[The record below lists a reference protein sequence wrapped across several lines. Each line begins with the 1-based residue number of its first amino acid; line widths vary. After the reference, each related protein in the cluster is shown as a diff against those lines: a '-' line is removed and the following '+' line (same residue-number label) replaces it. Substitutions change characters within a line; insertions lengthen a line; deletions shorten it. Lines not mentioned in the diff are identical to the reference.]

1 MISYAQNFEDVILER
16 IFKDKESG
24 FYVDIGACHPVY
36 DSVTYHFYLKGWSGI
51 NVEPQPGLFSELEAI
66 RERDTNLQ
74 ICVGAR
80 EGRET
85 LYITRD
91 VGTSTLRQS
100 IAENYRRDLNI
111 KEELTVDVV
120 SLDQIWSQHVGSR
133 QVDFLKIDVE
143 GFEQDVLSGADFS
156 KVAPTILV
164 IEATIPNSQEL
175 CYEQWEALILDYY
188 EFFYFDGLNRFYSR
202 KGYPLDKA
210 TVSTPPNVFD
220 QFKVLPQVLLERAN
234 ETLAIENQALKD
246 QLQGSLAQLTLKDEA
261 LQDAS
266 SAYADLQSE
275 DQNQHRQLEMAAK
288 AVSDYQTETARV
300 QRAYEALAI
309 ENQALKDQLQ
319 GSLAQ
324 LTLKDEALQDA
335 SSAYAD
341 LQSADQN
348 QHRQLE
354 MAAKAVSGY
363 QTETARVQRA
373 YEALAI
379 ENQALRD
386 QLQGSLAQLTL
397 KDESLQ
403 DASSAYADLQSADQN
418 LHRQLEMAAEAVSDY
433 QAETARVQRAYE
445 SLQAAFDTKEKDLL
459 DALEFLRTKENAL
472 ADASQAYMA
481 LQSIELELQASL
493 EASLQQIKQL
503 KDVVRQKEAELVE
516 ASAAYEALHALFRAK
531 EAELR
536 LLQEHLENKNV
547 ALADAAKAYQALKE
561 EFDEKN
567 REVGE
572 LHDRLSKEIQPKA

>member
-143 GFEQDVLSGADFS
+143 GFEQNVLSGADFS

-341 LQSADQN
+341 LQSEDQN

-354 MAAKAVSGY
+354 MAAK
-363 QTETARVQRA
+363 
-373 YEALAI
+373 
-379 ENQALRD
+379 
-386 QLQGSLAQLTL
+386 
-397 KDESLQ
+397 
-403 DASSAYADLQSADQN
+403 
-418 LHRQLEMAAEAVSDY
+418 AVSDY

-472 ADASQAYMA
+472 ADASQAYIA
-481 LQSIELELQASL
+481 LQGKQLELQASL

-516 ASAAYEALHALFRAK
+516 ASAAYEALHELFRAK

-536 LLQEHLENKNV
+536 LLQKHLENKNV
-547 ALADAAKAYQALKE
+547 ALVDAAKAYQALKE

-572 LHDRLSKEIQPKA
+572 LHDRLSKEVQPKA

>member
-275 DQNQHRQLEMAAK
+275 DQN
-288 AVSDYQTETARV
+288 
-300 QRAYEALAI
+300 
-309 ENQALKDQLQ
+309 
-319 GSLAQ
+319 
-324 LTLKDEALQDA
+324 
-335 SSAYAD
+335 
-341 LQSADQN
+341 
-348 QHRQLE
+348 
-354 MAAKAVSGY
+354 
-363 QTETARVQRA
+363 
-373 YEALAI
+373 
-379 ENQALRD
+379 
-386 QLQGSLAQLTL
+386 
-397 KDESLQ
+397 
-403 DASSAYADLQSADQN
+403 

-481 LQSIELELQASL
+481 LQSKELELQASL